1 MKRQIAGAK
10 ESVQH
15 KKNTSLRMY
24 INKEHTNYPPH
35 WHTDIEIICPK
46 EGTYKVICANQTYN
60 LEEGDILLI
69 CPAVIHEIFSTS
81 LGERVYIQADF
92 SRLTLLKEL
101 EKAFRLMSPA
111 LHIQAKN
118 CPSDIYQ
125 KFWSWIDEIKE
136 IYFGSA
142 PPVEMCEGTT
152 GHSLMSFTEL
162 EPFGELEIYSILM
175 QFTALAGKNLSLFQ
189 GCDHHSDDT
198 GFKNSLSLSSVC
210 AYLSEHFTEDITLE
224 SIADYAGFS
233 KYHFARIFRDYA
245 GTTFYQFLQQ
255 KRIGYAQMLLS
266 NPEVSIT
273 DIAYQSG
280 FASSPAFTRAFRK
293 STGYTPSEFRM
304 LNELKHP
311 LPANKHFADLSD
323 ASEDY
328 ADIIN
333 DQHA

>member
-1 MKRQIAGAK
+1 MKRQIASSK
-10 ESVQH
+10 ESVKH

-24 INKEHTNYPPH
+24 INKEYTHYPPH

-46 EGTYKVICANQTYN
+46 EGTYKVICANQTHN
-60 LEEGDILLI
+60 LAEGDILVI

-81 LGERVYIQADF
+81 PGERVYVQADF

-111 LHIQAKN
+111 LHIQKST
-118 CPSDIYQ
+118 CPPDIYQ
-125 KFWSWIDEIKE
+125 KLCHWIDEIKE

-142 PPVEMCEGTT
+142 PPVEMCEGTE

-162 EPFGELEIYSILM
+162 EPFGELEIYSVLM
-175 QFTALAGKNLSLFQ
+175 QFIALASKNLNLFQ
-189 GCDHHSDDT
+189 RYDSIHDVSE
-198 GFKNSLSLSSVC
+198 FRNSLSLSSVC

-224 SIADYAGFS
+224 NIADYAGFS
-233 KYHFARIFRDYA
+233 KYHFARIFHDYA

-255 KRIGYAQMLLS
+255 KRINYAQMLLS
-266 NPEVSIT
+266 NPDVSIT

-311 LPANKHFADLSD
+311 LPENKQFADLL
-323 ASEDY
+323 
-328 ADIIN
+328 
-333 DQHA
+333 

>member
-1 MKRQIAGAK
+1 MKSQISDSK
-10 ESVQH
+10 ESVKH
-15 KKNTSLRMY
+15 KINTSLRMY

-35 WHTDIEIICPK
+35 WHTDVEIICPK
-46 EGTYKVICANQTYN
+46 VSGYKVICANQTYL
-60 LEEGDILLI
+60 LEEGDILFI

-81 LGERVYIQADF
+81 LGERIYIQADF
-92 SRLTLLKEL
+92 SRLTLLDEL

-111 LHIQAKN
+111 LHIQVKS
-118 CPSDIYQ
+118 CPADIYH
-125 KFWSWIDEIKE
+125 KFCTWIDEIKD

-142 PPVEMCEGTT
+142 PPVEMCEGTI

-162 EPFGELEIYSILM
+162 DPFGELEIYAILM
-175 QFTALAGKNLSLFQ
+175 QFVALAGKNLSIFQ
-189 GCDHHSDDT
+189 RCEHSSYE
-198 GFKNSLSLSSVC
+198 GIIRNSMSLSTVC
-210 AYLSEHFTEDITLE
+210 AYLSEHFTEDLTLE

-255 KRIGYAQMLLS
+255 KRINYAQMLLS
-266 NPEVSIT
+266 NPDISIT

-311 LPANKHFADLSD
+311 LPENKHFADLV
-323 ASEDY
+323 
-328 ADIIN
+328 
-333 DQHA
+333 